1 MDTDRDSQRITLRD
15 GRQLGFAEY
24 GKPDGIPLMLFHG
37 TPGSRLLTFLERAE
51 WIRRLGFRVLTP
63 ERPGCGL
70 SDPAP
75 GHTIGDWADDVA
87 QLADQLGLDW
97 FHVAGG
103 SGGGPFALACA
114 LRLPARVRS
123 ATLICS
129 GSPPEFLRITKE
141 MSRGNR
147 LVFFLARYAPPLL
160 KVLLAL
166 MGRSVKKLDKPSSE
180 AGKKKMLARK
190 QKMLSGLCEWDRR
203 VAETRKDDP
212 RAILQLKEAFRQGS
226 AGVNRDMMLVS
237 HAWGLDL
244 TTNTVPVFLWHGT
257 ADTLV
262 PVSSAREFAKHIP
275 HCEAHFIEDAGHML
289 LASEDVSAEIMGR
302 IASMADRGVRSMTH

>member
-1 MDTDRDSQRITLRD
+1 METERDSQRVTLRD

-51 WIRRLGFRVLTP
+51 WIERLGFRVLTP
-63 ERPGCGL
+63 DRPGYGL
-70 SDPAP
+70 SAPAP

-87 QLADQLGLDW
+87 QLADQLGLDR

-114 LRLPARVRS
+114 LRLPTRVRS

-129 GSPPEFLRITKE
+129 GSPPEFLRITKH

-147 LVFFLARYAPPLL
+147 VAFFLARYAPPLL
-160 KVLLAL
+160 RLLHVLMARKV
-166 MGRSVKKLDKPSSE
+166 RKWHEPRTEKD
-180 AGKKKMLARK
+180 KKKRDAARK
-190 QKMLSGLCEWDRR
+190 RMLSQLCEWDQRI
-203 VAETRKDDP
+203 AQTLKDDP
-212 RAILQLKEAFRQGS
+212 RAILQLKEAFRQGGDG
-226 AGVNRDMMLVS
+226 AYRDMMLVS
-237 HAWGLDL
+237 HAWGIDL

-262 PVSSAREFAKHIP
+262 PVSSARAFAKMIP
-275 HCEAHFIEDAGHML
+275 GCEARFIQDAGHML
-289 LASEDVSAEIMGR
+289 LASEEVSSEMMGR
-302 IASMADRGVRSMTH
+302 IASIADRDVCRMTN

>member
-1 MDTDRDSQRITLRD
+1 METDRDSQRVTLRD

-37 TPGSRLLTFLERAE
+37 TPGSRLMTFLEQAE
-51 WIRRLGFRVLTP
+51 WIQRLGFRILTP
-63 ERPGCGL
+63 ERPGYGL

-87 QLADQLGLDW
+87 QLADQLGLDR

-114 LRLPARVRS
+114 LNLPARVRS

-129 GSPPEFLRITKE
+129 GSPPEFLRISKD
-141 MSRGNR
+141 MNRGNR
-147 LVFFLARYAPPLL
+147 VAFFLARYAPPLL
-160 KVLLAL
+160 RLLHVLMARKV
-166 MGRSVKKLDKPSSE
+166 RKWHEPQTEKE
-180 AGKKKMLARK
+180 KKKRDAARK
-190 QKMLSGLCEWDRR
+190 KTLSQLCEWDRHS
-203 VAETRKDDP
+203 AEARKDDP
-212 RAILQLKEAFRQGS
+212 RAILQLKEAFRQGG
-226 AGVNRDMMLVS
+226 AGSYHDMMLVS

-244 TTNTVPVFLWHGT
+244 TSNTVPVFLWHGT

-262 PVSSAREFAKHIP
+262 PVSSARAFARAIP
-275 HCEAHFIEDAGHML
+275 GCQAHFIQDAGHML
-289 LASEDVSAEIMGR
+289 LGSKELSSEMMGR
-302 IASMADRGVRSMTH
+302 IASIADKDVCIMTN

>member
-37 TPGSRLLTFLERAE
+37 TPGSRLLPRLEQAAWVQRF
-51 WIRRLGFRVLTP
+51 GFRVLTP
-63 ERPGCGL
+63 ERPGYGL

-75 GHTIGDWADDVA
+75 GHTISDWADDA
-87 QLADQLGLDW
+87 GQLADQLGLDR

-114 LRLPARVRS
+114 LRLPTRVRS
-123 ATLICS
+123 ATLFCS

-141 MSRGNR
+141 MSKGNR

-160 KVLLAL
+160 RILLGL
-166 MGRSVKKLDKPSSE
+166 MARSVRKSRKPPSE
-180 AGKKKMLARK
+180 AKKKKML
-190 QKMLSGLCEWDRR
+190 SHLCEWDQRILK
-203 VAETRKDDP
+203 AQKDDTST
-212 RAILQLKEAFRQGS
+212 AQHVKEAFRQGS
-226 AGVNRDMMLVS
+226 AGAYHDMMLVS

-262 PVSSAREFAKHIP
+262 PVSSTRAFAKMIP
-275 HCEAHFIEDAGHML
+275 GCEAHFIQDAGHML
-289 LASEDVSAEIMGR
+289 LGSEEVSSQIKGRVASITD
-302 IASMADRGVRSMTH
+302 